1 MTEKEPATRIHG
13 PKAGNDQGIIFSRVL
28 VPESMPQ
35 HFRLVPLAI
44 GFHYTKHDSL
54 KWLRASPLNTQ
65 MQLTRGRNQLQ
76 EMTSIIFTFFSR
88 RGFAPFYALIISACP
103 GSSSCQPAL
112 STHGGK
118 VTFFFFWMLT
128 LTKLF
133 LLSHQL
139 AKLLRSTLQGMV
151 WLHCSEA
158 AAAQCLCS
166 TSHQEHSCLLWP
178 SVSSWNS
185 WCILDRKLRWLIRNI
200 KLLLCEKMR

>member
-13 PKAGNDQGIIFSRVL
+13 PKAGNYQGSIFSRVL

-88 RGFAPFYALIISACP
+88 REFAPFYALIISACP

-118 VTFFFFWMLT
+118 VTFFPFECWPCQNCSYFLT
-128 LTKLF
+128 RWLNYCEVLYKGWCGYTAQRLQLHSASVA
-133 LLSHQL
+133 LLI
-139 AKLLRSTLQGMV
+139 RSTLA
-151 WLHCSEA
+151 CSD
-158 AAAQCLCS
+158 
-166 TSHQEHSCLLWP
+166 HQSLVEIP
-178 SVSSWNS
+178 GAF
-185 WCILDRKLRWLIRNI
+185 
-200 KLLLCEKMR
+200 